1 MHIERN
7 PGVYVLPEQAYVI
20 VPMIGDGRMPLAIG
34 SNLDSVEATCDAMN
48 AAIGADMFVTEC
60 LFHLPFGDEVD
71 RFDTLNY
78 VISRDADNM
87 DWRDGDGV
95 SHA

>member
-1 MHIERN
+1 
-7 PGVYVLPEQAYVI
+7 
-20 VPMIGDGRMPLAIG
+20 
-34 SNLDSVEATCDAMN
+34 MN